1 MRQIWRIW
9 WPILA
14 AITLV
19 QIGNGLTGTLVSV
32 TSEARAFGPVLQGLI
47 LSAFYAGSLVGALAT
62 PPLIARTS
70 HVRSF
75 SVFTVM
81 LAFATAGF
89 ALVDD
94 PHAWVGFRLVA
105 GFGISGMFTTVESW
119 LNLGTQDAWR
129 ARTLSTYILVQLG
142 GLACGQFL
150 LNARGI
156 GDAGLFFAAASL
168 ILFAAS
174 FMRFERVKNPAFEP
188 PRRLSLAAFAQR
200 APLAAGC
207 VALSGFAWA
216 GLMASGPALV
226 EMIGLDD
233 FTKSLFMAVAI
244 LSGFLAQMPVGWLA
258 DHTDRRIVLFGMT
271 AAATLAG
278 VIGFMS
284 EGVPTLLVFA
294 ALFGA
299 STFPLYAVGVAR
311 ANESLEQSER
321 TAASAAMIVYFQ
333 VGAMVAPVILSFA
346 TAEAGSKAYFAV
358 MAAPHLAFAVAAV
371 VALVRRSQPRA
382 VHASPQEASR
392 AKR

>member
-1 MRQIWRIW
+1 MKQILRVW

-32 TSEARAFGPVLQGLI
+32 TSEARNFGPVLQGMI
-47 LSAFYAGSLVGALAT
+47 LSAFYAGSLFGALAT

-75 SVFTVM
+75 AGFTVM
-81 LAFATAGF
+81 LAFSTAGF
-89 ALVDD
+89 ALFDQ
-94 PHAWVGFRLVA
+94 PYAWVAFRLLA
-105 GFGISGMFTTVESW
+105 GFAISGMFATVESW
-119 LNLGTQDAWR
+119 LNLGTQDGWR
-129 ARTLSTYILVQLG
+129 ARTFSTYILVQLG

-150 LNARGI
+150 LNARAI
-156 GDAGLFFAAASL
+156 GDAELFFLAASL
-168 ILFAAS
+168 TLFAAS
-174 FMRFERVKNPAFEP
+174 FMRFERVKNPTFEQ
-188 PRRLSLAAFAQR
+188 PRRISVVAFAQR

-226 EMIGLDD
+226 QMIGLGD
-233 FTKSLFMAVAI
+233 FAKSLFMAVAI
-244 LSGFLAQMPVGWLA
+244 LSGLLAQMPVGWLA
-258 DHTDRRIVLFGMT
+258 DHTDRRIVLFGMA

-284 EGVPTLLVFA
+284 ETVAMLLIFA
-294 ALFGA
+294 AVFGA

-321 TAASAAMIVYFQ
+321 TAASAAMIVFFQ
-333 VGAMVAPVILSFA
+333 VGAIVAPVLLSFA
-346 TAEAGSKAYFAV
+346 TEAAGAKAYFAV
-358 MAAPHLAFAVAAV
+358 MAAPHLVFAVAAV
-371 VALVRRSQPRA
+371 VAFFRRDQRRI
-382 VHASPQEASR
+382 VHASPHEASR
-392 AKR
+392 AER

>member
-1 MRQIWRIW
+1 MKQIWRIW

-62 PPLIARTS
+62 PPLIGRTS

-94 PHAWVGFRLVA
+94 PYAWVAFRLIA
-105 GFGISGMFTTVESW
+105 GFGISGMFATVESW
-119 LNLGTQDAWR
+119 LNLGTQDSWR
-129 ARTLSTYILVQLG
+129 ARTFSTYVLVQLG

-150 LNARGI
+150 LNARSI
-156 GDAGLFFAAASL
+156 GDAGLFFMAAS
-168 ILFAAS
+168 ITLFAAS
-174 FMRFERVKNPAFEP
+174 FMRFERVKNPTFEP
-188 PRRLSLAAFAQR
+188 PRRISLRAFAER

-226 EMIGLDD
+226 EMIGLGD
-233 FTKSLFMAVAI
+233 FAKSLFMAVAI

-284 EGVPTLLVFA
+284 EGVATLLVFA

-333 VGAMVAPVILSFA
+333 IGAIVAPILLSFA
-346 TAEAGSKAYFAV
+346 TNAAGAQAYFAV
-358 MAAPHLAFAVAAV
+358 MAAPHLVFAVAAV
-371 VALVRRSQPRA
+371 VALVRRSQPRV
-382 VHASPQEASR
+382 VHTSPQEASR
-392 AKR
+392 AER